1 VTSRHATLHRAVC
14 RTLAEARRDAGLT
27 QMALARRLG
36 WAQSVVSRLESGQ
49 RLVGFV
55 ELVLIAEALRI
66 DPMLLAQRT
75 LERA

>member
-1 VTSRHATLHRAVC
+1 
-14 RTLAEARRDAGLT
+14 
-27 QMALARRLG
+27 MALARRLG

-66 DPMLLAQRT
+66 DPMLLAHRT